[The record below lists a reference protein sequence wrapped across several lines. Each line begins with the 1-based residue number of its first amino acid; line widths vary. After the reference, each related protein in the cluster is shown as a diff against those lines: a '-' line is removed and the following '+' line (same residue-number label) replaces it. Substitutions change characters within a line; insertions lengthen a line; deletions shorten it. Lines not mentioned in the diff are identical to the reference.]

1 MPERPS
7 RSVARAPRDRVLR
20 YAGFVLGAVL
30 GWALGSW
37 LSTLRGGRDELALG
51 MFCAAVL
58 AGVGFILAP
67 YVTISAYRRLRHGI
81 TTVPAIDVVAVGIG
95 LIVGGLMA
103 TLLALPLSQLPNPL
117 GQILPFVVA
126 LLACVVSVSVVYL
139 RKDDLLQLV
148 VPRAADVNDAPERLL
163 LDTSVLIDGRIVE
176 LLRTGLVTYRLAVP
190 RFVLRELQAIA
201 DSNDSGRRTRGKR
214 GLEVLERLQSE
225 GIGALEV
232 LDVEIDEERG
242 VDDKLVRLASISNW
256 PVLTGD
262 QGLERVARL
271 HGVIAIN
278 LNAVS
283 AAMRPPVT
291 AGVVLDIEIVQPGRE
306 GEQGVGFLSDGTLV
320 VVENGKTR
328 IGEHVSVQIT
338 RTLQTGTGRMA
349 FAQIR
354 ESATAA

>member
-1 MPERPS
+1 MPERLS
-7 RSVARAPRDRVLR
+7 RSVARQPRDRALR

-30 GWALGSW
+30 GWALGAWIAS
-37 LSTLRGGRDELALG
+37 LRDGRDELAVG
-51 MFCAAVL
+51 MFCAATF

-67 YVTISAYRRLRHGI
+67 YVTVGAYRRLRHGI
-81 TTVPAIDVVAVGIG
+81 ATVPAIDVVAVGIG

-117 GQILPFVVA
+117 GQILPFIVA
-126 LLACVVSVSVVYL
+126 LLACVVSVLVVYL

-148 VPRAADVNDAPERLL
+148 VPRAADVHESPERLL

-201 DSNDSGRRTRGKR
+201 DSSDPGRRTRGQR
-214 GLEVLERLQSE
+214 GLGILERLQAE

-256 PVLTGD
+256 PLLTGD

-271 HGVIAIN
+271 NGVIAIN

-320 VVENGKTR
+320 IVENGKAR
-328 IGEHVSVQIT
+328 IGEQVSVQIT